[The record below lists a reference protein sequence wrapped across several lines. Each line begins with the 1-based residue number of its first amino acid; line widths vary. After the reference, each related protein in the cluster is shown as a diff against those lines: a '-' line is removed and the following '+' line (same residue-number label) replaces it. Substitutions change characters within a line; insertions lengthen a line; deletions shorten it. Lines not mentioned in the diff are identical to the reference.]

1 MTDIEPLIIRTSD
14 RGQFKRCRQLWDFTS
29 IMRGNYQYAPGVE
42 PLDFGTAIHSG
53 LEAYYDPTTWDGPPE
68 IKQQL
73 CLVAF
78 KTSMNRWRERIRATN
93 MWETMGATFEEHW
106 NLGIGMLEHYFL
118 WAPHEDRNYRPVR
131 VEAEFEVPVP
141 VLWHSNLPERFRVSP
156 HEQVLQYRTDPSTQ
170 LGEWVPVVY
179 QGRIDLIFQ
188 DLRDGS
194 LWIYDH
200 KTAAQFGQTEHLE
213 LDQQCGSY
221 VWACKKIL
229 GLDVA
234 GVIYGELRKKAP
246 KDPDILQSGLPS
258 KNKSQSTTPEMYRAY
273 LREKGIPE
281 EPYQDFL
288 QSLAND
294 GQQYFR
300 RIEVHR
306 SDGEMAALEAN
317 IVNESIDM
325 IDNPRIYPNP
335 SRWNCNGCKFRT
347 PCLLVQE
354 GQDASWFLEHSNLYE
369 KRTKGD
375 VPVDVGPA
383 S

>member
-1 MTDIEPLIIRTSD
+1 MTSTEVEPLIIRTSD

-29 IMRGNYQYAPGVE
+29 IMRGNYQYSPGVE
-42 PLDFGTAIHSG
+42 PLDFGTAVHAG
-53 LEAYYDPTTWDGPPE
+53 LEAYYDPTTWDGPSE
-68 IKQQL
+68 VKEQL

-78 KTSMNRWRERIRATN
+78 KTSMNLWRERIRETG
-93 MWETMGATFEEHW
+93 MWETMGETFEEHW
-106 NLGIGMLEHYFL
+106 RLGIGMLEHYFL

-131 VEAEFEVPVP
+131 VEAEFEVP
-141 VLWHSNLPERFRVSP
+141 LPMDQSIMNMGDRF
-156 HEQVLQYRTDPSTQ
+156 H
-170 LGEWVPVVY
+170 WVDGYLHYEDTYQGVMRPVVY
-179 QGRIDLIFQ
+179 QGRIDLILQ
-188 DLRDGS
+188 DLTDGT

-258 KNKSQSTTPEMYRAY
+258 RNKSQATTPEKYRAY
-273 LREKGIPE
+273 LAEKGIPE

-306 SDGEMAALEAN
+306 SNDEMAALERN
-317 IVNESIDM
+317 IVNEAMDM
-325 IDNPRIYPNP
+325 IDYPRIYPNP
-335 SRWNCNGCKFRT
+335 SRWNCNGCKFRS
-347 PCLLVQE
+347 PCLMVQE
-354 GQDASWFLEHSNLYE
+354 GQDATWFLEHSNMYE

-375 VPVDVGPA
+375 VPVVDVPG
-383 S
+383 